1 MTDIPRI
8 TIEDLKRRIDA
19 HEALTVLDSRA
30 SDAWKNSD
38 GQIPGSIRVPP
49 DEVDKHLSEIPRDR
63 LVVPYCT

>member
-1 MTDIPRI
+1 MADIPRI
-8 TIEDLKRRIDA
+8 TVEDLKRRIDA

-30 SDAWKNSD
+30 SDSWKSSD
-38 GQIPGSIRVPP
+38 VQIPGSIRVPP